1 MTTLPPPPPLP
12 TAPAPSTPLETLAD
26 QLAECQRELKA
37 WTDRRESLLLQF
49 EQLHAAGLAPEKF
62 TSHGH
67 TFSRQQGRTYDY
79 SSCPEIIRTQ
89 ETLKDLQ
96 EMAKAS
102 GMATI
107 KPSKAT
113 WKVTAPRGEA

>member
-49 EQLHAAGLAPEKF
+49 EQLHAAGLAPKEF

-67 TFSRQQGRTYDY
+67 TFSRQQCRTYDY

-107 KPSKAT
+107 KPSKPT